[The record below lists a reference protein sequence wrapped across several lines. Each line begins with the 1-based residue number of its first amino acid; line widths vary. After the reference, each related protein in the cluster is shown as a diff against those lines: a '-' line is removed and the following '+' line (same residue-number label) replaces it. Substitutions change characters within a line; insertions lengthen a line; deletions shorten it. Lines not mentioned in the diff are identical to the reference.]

1 MSRASRHSAQ
11 GVWLTLTC
19 PGSHRAGR
27 CASYLHSHPL
37 LASITRRFRFQ
48 FPGDQSPAPHP
59 LKPSTRSFLSQAVS
73 KSRVIETPALALLLV
88 ARDSASR
95 WPQPWAGGALKRC
108 WKECHQHRVSR
119 GRAAR
124 QITVVIPSGPGAV
137 FLEVCLKNA
146 NRHGDKNK
154 VSVEAL
160 FLREILEAF
169 QSFLSVW
176 V

>member
-1 MSRASRHSAQ
+1 MPATFTPIPFWPPSPADSDFSFLETSHQHPTPSSRAR
-11 GVWLTLTC
+11 G
-19 PGSHRAGR
+19 
-27 CASYLHSHPL
+27 
-37 LASITRRFRFQ
+37 
-48 FPGDQSPAPHP
+48 
-59 LKPSTRSFLSQAVS
+59 PSLSQAVS
-73 KSRVIETPALALLLV
+73 KSRVIETPALVLLLV